1 MSAIKQVYEGGDLII
16 PRTSLEASGIQ
27 PGDTIVVRSQP
38 TLVSVPYS
46 AEDKERRRE
55 ILRRL
60 VNAWTE
66 EEIADFE
73 QHRRNMWQQ
82 WITFS

>member
-16 PRTSLEASGIQ
+16 PRTSLEALGIQ
-27 PGDTIVVRSQP
+27 PGDTIFVRSQP
-38 TLVSVPYS
+38 APASVPLS
-46 AEDKERRRE
+46 PEDRERQSE

-60 VNAWTE
+60 ANAWTE

-73 QHRRNMWQQ
+73 KQRRNMWQQ
-82 WITFS
+82 WITFN